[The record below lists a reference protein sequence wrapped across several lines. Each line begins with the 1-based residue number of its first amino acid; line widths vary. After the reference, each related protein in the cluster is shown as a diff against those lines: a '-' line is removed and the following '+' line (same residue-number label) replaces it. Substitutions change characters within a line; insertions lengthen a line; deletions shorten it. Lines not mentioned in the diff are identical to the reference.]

1 VKPAWHSIVIGL
13 DPFSVIVGGVLST
26 TLTVRVFV
34 PVIPAGSVAE
44 YVSVYAPTAFTF
56 TLPEVVTESD
66 PEQVSLA
73 VAPGS
78 VKLV

>member
-1 VKPAWHSIVIGL
+1 VNPVWHSIVIML
-13 DPFSVIVGGVLST
+13 DAFSVIVGGVLSI

-34 PVIPAGSVAE
+34 PVSPAGSVAE
-44 YVSVYAPTAFTF
+44 YVSVYAPTAFTL
-56 TLPEVVTESD
+56 TLPEVVMERD
-66 PEQVSLA
+66 PAQVSLA